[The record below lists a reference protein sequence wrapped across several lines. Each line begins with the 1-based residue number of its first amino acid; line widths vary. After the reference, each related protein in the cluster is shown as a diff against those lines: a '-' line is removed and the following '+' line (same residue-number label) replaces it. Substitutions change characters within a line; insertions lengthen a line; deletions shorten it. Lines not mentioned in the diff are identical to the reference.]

1 MGKSMP
7 VFAAFAGVFALSS
20 LAFPGTN
27 SFIGEF
33 LVLAGGFGWPRELA
47 FIVA

>member
-1 MGKSMP
+1 MGKTMP
-7 VFAAFAGVFALSS
+7 VFAMFAGVFALSS

-33 LVLAGGFGWPRELA
+33 LVMSGGLQAVSENPA
-47 FIVA
+47 S

>member
-1 MGKSMP
+1 VGKFMP
-7 VFAAFAGVFALSS
+7 VFAGFFGVFCLSS

-33 LVLAGGFGWPRELA
+33 LVLAGSFAHSR
-47 FIVA
+47 